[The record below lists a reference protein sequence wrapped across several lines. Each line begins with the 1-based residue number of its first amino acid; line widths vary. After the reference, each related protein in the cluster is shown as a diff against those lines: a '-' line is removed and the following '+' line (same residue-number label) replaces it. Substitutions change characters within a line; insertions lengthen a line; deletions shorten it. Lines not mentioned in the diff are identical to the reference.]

1 MKKKFFFCFHY
12 YRPLGNCSAMLYRVA
27 VPAPEHSK

>member
-1 MKKKFFFCFHY
+1 MRKISQIDKTTF
-12 YRPLGNCSAMLYRVA
+12 RA

>member
-1 MKKKFFFCFHY
+1 LKSRKNYRKPKFQY
-12 YRPLGNCSAMLYRVA
+12 KNQNVGEAMA